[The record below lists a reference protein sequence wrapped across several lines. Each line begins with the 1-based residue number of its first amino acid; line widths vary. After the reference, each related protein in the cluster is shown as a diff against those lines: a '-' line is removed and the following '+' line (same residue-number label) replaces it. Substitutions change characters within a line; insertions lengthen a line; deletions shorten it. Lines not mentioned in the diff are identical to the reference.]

1 MGTVDDAGRLQ
12 LIYDNIVGLATAGV
26 VTVLPSA
33 EELAEGLAHLD
44 LPPKDDAELS
54 ACLWVL
60 EGALGECPA
69 PSFEEFLMKATDLSY
84 SPTASLGT
92 NLSSDR
98 PDCLQLAQGGSK
110 GFPSPQSFLSSDDN
124 DEDEAQEDQD
134 RNRAMQTLR
143 SSLQSS
149 LRSSPPPVQLTFPEK
164 GDLVSL
170 LADAVEQMSLLQRE
184 VKSSSAHKLSSFIQ
198 DLLAAALNQAQE
210 LERNLAS
217 AVEGIRKSRELVQ
230 QIPGLA
236 MAALGEAEE
245 ILLYYS
251 GESALDPPK
260 PYKMSRILY
269 QDAGNGVFVITLND
283 PARLNCMSLNL
294 AQEVSLLLE
303 HVKRDERCKVIV
315 WTGAGRAFS
324 AGGNFTDA
332 STTVPEEVYEGYV
345 RAGIATRLPD
355 ISLSGPTRAMIKLPK
370 LSIAAVN
377 GMAIGGGVNLALV
390 WQDFVYVS
398 QDAVFRY
405 PFGELGLTPEL
416 GSSVLLPQVVGLVRA
431 KELLQLGREFSAK
444 EALEMGLCTA
454 VVPQEEVLGKAIEA
468 AKKLA
473 AMPQFA
479 LRESKRL
486 LNKDLVARIDSI
498 TEEELKAFK
507 KVVADPETVKAMMSL
522 AKRTSKSKLQ
532 FSAGAVVWT
541 YTQSVSDNQLAGQV
555 AGWDYSKNLLAE
567 LSRAEAES
575 QGWHAK
581 WTATFSDLEALRRK
595 QATVLAQAKA
605 QAASLSG
612 EPGSSLN
619 RTSLGQLLRSR
630 AGPAAVAFA
639 WFRASAALCQ
649 MRRRRA
655 AEMDKLAS
663 AHCLERLRRRLGP
676 GGRGPRCPSPPSP
689 TASSPVPKLALDLE
703 HLRSNLK

>member
-1 MGTVDDAGRLQ
+1 
-12 LIYDNIVGLATAGV
+12 
-26 VTVLPSA
+26 
-33 EELAEGLAHLD
+33 
-44 LPPKDDAELS
+44 
-54 ACLWVL
+54 
-60 EGALGECPA
+60 
-69 PSFEEFLMKATDLSY
+69 
-84 SPTASLGT
+84 
-92 NLSSDR
+92 
-98 PDCLQLAQGGSK
+98 
-110 GFPSPQSFLSSDDN
+110 
-124 DEDEAQEDQD
+124 
-134 RNRAMQTLR
+134 
-143 SSLQSS
+143 
-149 LRSSPPPVQLTFPEK
+149 
-164 GDLVSL
+164 
-170 LADAVEQMSLLQRE
+170 
-184 VKSSSAHKLSSFIQ
+184 
-198 DLLAAALNQAQE
+198 
-210 LERNLAS
+210 
-217 AVEGIRKSRELVQ
+217 
-230 QIPGLA
+230 

-260 PYKMSRILY
+260 PYKMSRIMY

-454 VVPQEEVLGKAIEA
+454 VVAPEEVLTKAIEA

-486 LNKDLVARIDSI
+486 LNKDLVARIDGI

-507 KVVADPETVKAMMSL
+507 KVVEAWSQKVMHGMSSSWSSSWTACAQADPETVKAMMSL
-522 AKRTSKSKLQ
+522 AKRTSKSKL
-532 FSAGAVVWT
+532 
-541 YTQSVSDNQLAGQV
+541 
-555 AGWDYSKNLLAE
+555 
-567 LSRAEAES
+567 
-575 QGWHAK
+575 
-581 WTATFSDLEALRRK
+581 
-595 QATVLAQAKA
+595 
-605 QAASLSG
+605 
-612 EPGSSLN
+612 
-619 RTSLGQLLRSR
+619 
-630 AGPAAVAFA
+630 
-639 WFRASAALCQ
+639 
-649 MRRRRA
+649 
-655 AEMDKLAS
+655 
-663 AHCLERLRRRLGP
+663 
-676 GGRGPRCPSPPSP
+676 
-689 TASSPVPKLALDLE
+689 
-703 HLRSNLK
+703 

>member
-33 EELAEGLAHLD
+33 EELAEGLSHLD

-69 PSFEEFLMKATDLSY
+69 PSFEEFLMKATDLSH

-124 DEDEAQEDQD
+124 DEDDAQEDQD
-134 RNRAMQTLR
+134 RHRAMQTLR

-170 LADAVEQMSLLQRE
+170 LTDAVEQMSLLQRE
-184 VKSSSAHKLSSFIQ
+184 VKSSSALKLSSFIQ

-230 QIPGLA
+230 HSPAICPIGLWLLAWKA

-260 PYKMSRILY
+260 PYKMSRIMY

-454 VVPQEEVLGKAIEA
+454 VVAPEEVLTKAIEA

-486 LNKDLVARIDSI
+486 LNKDLVARIDGI

-522 AKRTSKSKLQ
+522 AKRTSKSKL
-532 FSAGAVVWT
+532 
-541 YTQSVSDNQLAGQV
+541 
-555 AGWDYSKNLLAE
+555 
-567 LSRAEAES
+567 
-575 QGWHAK
+575 
-581 WTATFSDLEALRRK
+581 
-595 QATVLAQAKA
+595 
-605 QAASLSG
+605 
-612 EPGSSLN
+612 
-619 RTSLGQLLRSR
+619 
-630 AGPAAVAFA
+630 
-639 WFRASAALCQ
+639 
-649 MRRRRA
+649 
-655 AEMDKLAS
+655 
-663 AHCLERLRRRLGP
+663 
-676 GGRGPRCPSPPSP
+676 
-689 TASSPVPKLALDLE
+689 
-703 HLRSNLK
+703 

>member
-12 LIYDNIVGLATAGV
+12 LIYDNILGLATAGV

-33 EELAEGLAHLD
+33 EELAEGLEHLD

-69 PSFEEFLMKATDLSY
+69 PSFEEFLMKATDLSH

-110 GFPSPQSFLSSDDN
+110 GFPSPQSFFSSDDN

-149 LRSSPPPVQLTFPEK
+149 LQSSPPPVQLTFPEK
-164 GDLVSL
+164 GDMVSL
-170 LADAVEQMSLLQRE
+170 LTDAVEQMSLLQRE
-184 VKSSSAHKLSSFIQ
+184 VKSSSALKLSSFIQ

-210 LERNLAS
+210 LERNLAT
-217 AVEGIRKSRELVQ
+217 AVEGLRKSRELVQ
-230 QIPGLA
+230 QSPAPVSAMESFVRVSALRLLPHRLVEFWAWQA

-245 ILLYYS
+245 
-251 GESALDPPK
+251 

-332 STTVPEEVYEGYV
+332 RTTVPEEVYDGYV

-498 TEEELKAFK
+498 TEEELNAFK

-522 AKRTSKSKLQ
+522 AKRTSGKSKL
-532 FSAGAVVWT
+532 
-541 YTQSVSDNQLAGQV
+541 
-555 AGWDYSKNLLAE
+555 
-567 LSRAEAES
+567 
-575 QGWHAK
+575 
-581 WTATFSDLEALRRK
+581 
-595 QATVLAQAKA
+595 
-605 QAASLSG
+605 
-612 EPGSSLN
+612 
-619 RTSLGQLLRSR
+619 
-630 AGPAAVAFA
+630 
-639 WFRASAALCQ
+639 
-649 MRRRRA
+649 
-655 AEMDKLAS
+655 
-663 AHCLERLRRRLGP
+663 
-676 GGRGPRCPSPPSP
+676 
-689 TASSPVPKLALDLE
+689 
-703 HLRSNLK
+703 

>member
-69 PSFEEFLMKATDLSY
+69 PSFEEFLMKATDLSH

-110 GFPSPQSFLSSDDN
+110 GFPSPQSLLSSDDN
-124 DEDEAQEDQD
+124 DEDEAQEDGD

-230 QIPGLA
+230 Q
-236 MAALGEAEE
+236 
-245 ILLYYS
+245 S
-251 GESALDPPK
+251 
-260 PYKMSRILY
+260 
-269 QDAGNGVFVITLND
+269 
-283 PARLNCMSLNL
+283 
-294 AQEVSLLLE
+294 
-303 HVKRDERCKVIV
+303 
-315 WTGAGRAFS
+315 
-324 AGGNFTDA
+324 
-332 STTVPEEVYEGYV
+332 
-345 RAGIATRLPD
+345 
-355 ISLSGPTRAMIKLPK
+355 
-370 LSIAAVN
+370 
-377 GMAIGGGVNLALV
+377 
-390 WQDFVYVS
+390 
-398 QDAVFRY
+398 
-405 PFGELGLTPEL
+405 
-416 GSSVLLPQVVGLVRA
+416 
-431 KELLQLGREFSAK
+431 
-444 EALEMGLCTA
+444 
-454 VVPQEEVLGKAIEA
+454 
-468 AKKLA
+468 
-473 AMPQFA
+473 
-479 LRESKRL
+479 
-486 LNKDLVARIDSI
+486 
-498 TEEELKAFK
+498 
-507 KVVADPETVKAMMSL
+507 
-522 AKRTSKSKLQ
+522 
-532 FSAGAVVWT
+532 
-541 YTQSVSDNQLAGQV
+541 
-555 AGWDYSKNLLAE
+555 WDYSKNLLAE